1 MNIFWVEISLEKK
14 LGRDLFGRDVV
25 GRDSFADL
33 FVEISLG
40 SVLVKVEFFCFFLV
54 EVPLQ
59 IRFCRNSSLE
69 IFW

>member
-14 LGRDLFGRDVV
+14 LGRDLFWRDVV

-40 SVLVKVEFFCFFLV
+40 SVLVKVEFFCFFWWRFLFKYVFV
-54 EVPLQ
+54 ETL
-59 IRFCRNSSLE
+59 L
-69 IFW
+69 